1 MDNLWKSNH
10 ILHKFV
16 DKLNITKNFIFY
28 ILYDTSTYISIII
41 EENKKV
47 INYRRCRMLLLK
59 DRALFQVNKV
69 YIEYNHKGDIDIY
82 ILMAETMTKEAITL
96 YAHDS
101 KKVIDF
107 IFDSIVAEVNAGTN
121 RIVDADYIVNSAYE

>member
-1 MDNLWKSNH
+1 
-10 ILHKFV
+10 
-16 DKLNITKNFIFY
+16 
-28 ILYDTSTYISIII
+28 
-41 EENKKV
+41 
-47 INYRRCRMLLLK
+47 MLLLK

-69 YIEYNHKGDIDIY
+69 YIDIY

-121 RIVDADYIVNSAYE
+121 RIVDVDYIVNSAYE

>member
-1 MDNLWKSNH
+1 
-10 ILHKFV
+10 
-16 DKLNITKNFIFY
+16 
-28 ILYDTSTYISIII
+28 
-41 EENKKV
+41 
-47 INYRRCRMLLLK
+47 MLLLK

-121 RIVDADYIVNSAYE
+121 RIVDVDYIVNSAYE